1 MYANPGS
8 LLVGYKFDGDIN
20 DNVCR
25 LAFYGNMLVS
35 LRHDQIAQPNMLKI
49 YRYKSK
55 GGQVEKLVDR
65 NTVLVKDLFMKEVNI
80 NNFVGKE
87 VCLELTGNI
96 GRVHSAFGKNGKV
109 KVQFDQPVL
118 EYNVRSQQPPTE
130 ELLVGSSVTMN
141 YKKYY
146 TSKK

>member
-25 LAFYGNMLVS
+25 LAFYGNMLIS
-35 LRHDQIAQPNMLKI
+35 LRHEQIAQPNLLKI

-65 NTVLVKDLFMKEVNI
+65 HTVLVKDLFLKEVDI
-80 NNFVGKE
+80 NNFLGRE
-87 VCLELTGNI
+87 VYLEASMCSYG
-96 GRVHSAFGKNGKV
+96 
-109 KVQFDQPVL
+109 D
-118 EYNVRSQQPPTE
+118 VRYIIMKSW
-130 ELLVGSSVTMN
+130 SSNHFSFFEV
-141 YKKYY
+141 
-146 TSKK
+146 